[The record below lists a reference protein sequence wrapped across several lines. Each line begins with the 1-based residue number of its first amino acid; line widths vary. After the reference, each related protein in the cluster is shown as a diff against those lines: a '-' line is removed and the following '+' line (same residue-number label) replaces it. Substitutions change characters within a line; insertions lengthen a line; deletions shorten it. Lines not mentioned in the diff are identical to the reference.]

1 MLGEINLLEGRI
13 KMLNILIQIAS
24 LSDRFAVR
32 SALPVRS
39 LRCQTNFVMGVKD
52 E

>member
-1 MLGEINLLEGRI
+1 M
-13 KMLNILIQIAS
+13 KKSLIFS
-24 LSDRFAVR
+24 SDWLRLSDRFAVR
-32 SALPVRS
+32 SVSPVRS